1 MNKDYIKDAIVAKLG
16 NDVVVSF
23 TEVEKNGVMK
33 KAIKVQKHN
42 AQIAPVFYYN
52 PDDSDDKIVNFIVD
66 GFAKNGN
73 PGLNV
78 DELADN
84 LANWS
89 WVKDRIYPRLYN
101 ADKGNSVTN
110 VANYVLA
117 GDVNV
122 CFSIMLSDDD
132 KTGTMTTKVLWNMFD
147 EWGISMDELT
157 KTAKAN
163 LNKMLVMDSM
173 MNILFLGIADNTKER
188 KIDMSD
194 AMTVCTTINK
204 TCGASAILL
213 LPDLIDNGEID
224 DMDYYIL
231 PSSIHETIVLKGYD
245 SGFKSMVK
253 CVNATQVAPDDFLS
267 DNVFKY
273 NAATREFEVMK

>member
-173 MNILFLGIADNTKER
+173 MNILFLGFADNTKER
-188 KIDMSD
+188 
-194 AMTVCTTINK
+194 
-204 TCGASAILL
+204 
-213 LPDLIDNGEID
+213 
-224 DMDYYIL
+224 
-231 PSSIHETIVLKGYD
+231 
-245 SGFKSMVK
+245 
-253 CVNATQVAPDDFLS
+253 
-267 DNVFKY
+267 
-273 NAATREFEVMK
+273 